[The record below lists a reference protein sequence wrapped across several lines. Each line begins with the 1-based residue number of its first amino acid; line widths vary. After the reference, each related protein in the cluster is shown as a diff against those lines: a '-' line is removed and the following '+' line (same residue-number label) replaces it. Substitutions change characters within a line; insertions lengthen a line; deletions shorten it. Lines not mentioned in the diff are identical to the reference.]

1 MADEGTGASVVVAG
15 ATGDVGGRI
24 ARALVARGARVTAIV
39 RPGSGG
45 AEKLRADG
53 IAVVEVDLASVSDVA
68 NACAGAACVVSALS
82 GVRDVIVDAQTIL
95 LDGAVAAGVPRFI
108 PSDFSIDF
116 TPIPVGS
123 NRNFDLRREFHE
135 RLATRPIRAT
145 SIYNG
150 AFADMLK
157 GQMPLILLPIRRVL
171 HWGDP
176 DREMDFTTKDDTA
189 AFTAAAALDSDAPR
203 ALHIAGDRLSARGLA
218 AAASEARGVEFKL
231 LQAGTPGLLAAGTLL
246 VRAVYPAQ
254 DQVFP
259 PWQGMQYLHNM
270 VSGEAPLAPL
280 DNGRYPGL
288 TWTSVRDV
296 LRRG

>member
-1 MADEGTGASVVVAG
+1 MAEANRGTSVVVAG

-24 ARALVARGARVTAIV
+24 ARALVARGASVTAIV

-53 IAVVEVDLASVSDVA
+53 VSVAEADLGSVPDVA
-68 NACAGAACVVSALS
+68 KACAGASCVVSALS
-82 GVRDVIVDAQTIL
+82 GVRDVIVDAQTTL
-95 LDGAVAAGVPRFI
+95 LDGAVAAGVPCFI

-116 TPIPVGS
+116 TAIPVGS

-135 RLATRPIRAT
+135 RVATRPVRAT

-150 AFADMLK
+150 AFADMLN

-176 DREMDFTTKDDTA
+176 DREMDFTAKDDTA
-189 AFTAAAALDSDAPR
+189 AFTAAAALDPDAPR

-280 DNGRYPGL
+280 DNDRYPGL

-296 LRRG
+296 LRAG